1 MPLTGTDSAG
11 NPITYTFNS
20 SDSNVTLQ
28 LVSQASKSLKL
39 NVSGTD
45 KNGNPF
51 TGTIILHLFEDLT
64 PTATQRIKDLVSQS
78 FFNGKQFFRV
88 LDGFVAAN
96 QWQFELGNFADE
108 IVPSLTFNSP
118 GLLSFANAGARHQQ
132 LRDFHH
138 GHQQRGFER
147 SNFAWP
153 AMPQFLNGNF
163 TILGQLVSGFDTFE
177 KIMTTPVQN
186 QLHVPR

>member
-1 MPLTGTDSAG
+1 MPLTGTDGAG

-64 PTATQRIKDLVSQS
+64 PTATQCIKD
-78 FFNGKQFFRV
+78 
-88 LDGFVAAN
+88 
-96 QWQFELGNFADE
+96 W
-108 IVPSLTFNSP
+108 
-118 GLLSFANAGARHQQ
+118 
-132 LRDFHH
+132 
-138 GHQQRGFER
+138 
-147 SNFAWP
+147 
-153 AMPQFLNGNF
+153 
-163 TILGQLVSGFDTFE
+163 
-177 KIMTTPVQN
+177 
-186 QLHVPR
+186 